1 MAAELK
7 THAQALAR
15 WNERYAARG
24 YLFGET
30 PNAYLVSKV
39 NLLPAKGRAL
49 SVADGEGRN
58 STWLAALGLS
68 VDAFDFSPVAIEK
81 ARALA
86 EHRHLKV
93 DYAVADA
100 LALTWPKAMYDV
112 IVAIFI
118 QFATAEE
125 RARLFSSI
133 RDALKPGGV
142 FVLQGYRTDQLKY
155 RTGGPAE
162 ASQLYEP
169 DQLRAELAGLDIV
182 DMAVYDTEIYEGTGH
197 RGMSALVGLTARKP

>member
-1 MAAELK
+1 MAGALK
-7 THAQALAR
+7 THEQALAR

-30 PNAYLVSKV
+30 PNAYLVSRV
-39 NLLPAKGRAL
+39 HLMPPRGRAL

-58 STWLAALGLS
+58 STWLATLGLG
-68 VDAFDFSPVAIEK
+68 VDAFDFSPVAVQK

-86 EHRHLKV
+86 EHRGLHV

-100 LALTWPKAMYDV
+100 LGLAWPEAMYDV

-118 QFATAEE
+118 QFATAGE
-125 RARLFSSI
+125 RARLFGWI
-133 RDALKPGGV
+133 RDALKPGGL
-142 FVLQGYRTDQLKY
+142 FILQGYRAEQLEY
-155 RTGGPAE
+155 RTGGPSE
-162 ASQLYEP
+162 ISQLYEP
-169 DQLRAELAGLDIV
+169 EQLRIELAGLDII
-182 DMAVYDTEIYEGTGH
+182 DMAIYDTEIYEGTGH